1 MKTWIVVI
9 LLAVFFVTPVVQA
22 DWTATKNDHF
32 FQRLQYLAERMQT
45 LRTECDALELIWSA
59 ESVSSDPS
67 FVSVDGITTG
77 EATGLITYC
86 QAVRAFHE
94 NEAVATANR
103 EANLAPFLANTN
115 P

>member
-1 MKTWIVVI
+1 MRTWIVVI
-9 LLAVFFVTPVVQA
+9 LLAVFFVAPVVQA
-22 DWTATKNDHF
+22 DWTESKNGKL
-32 FQRLQYLAERMQT
+32 FQRLQYLAERMQV
-45 LRTECDALELIWSA
+45 LRTECLVLELIWSA

-77 EATGLITYC
+77 EATALITYC

-103 EANLAPFLANTN
+103 EVNLAPFLANVN